1 MKVILKQSGSHW
13 IDLCIEAS
21 NTCIIIHT
29 SVTFDPY
36 ERLYIW
42 LGKIRDRQLPDRMII
57 DEEGYGVELIVEA
70 AEHDNVLFQVK
81 PWMSRNDRIA
91 NISETLDRREL
102 IRAFHDGI
110 VEFVE
115 NKFIPSN
122 WSLIDNLSY
131 QNWGALL
138 KEEIEPQNWNK
149 RLLIAGFKIFPDKQH
164 PDAIVENIAEEDLL
178 TIEQKNILSLAG
190 VIESI
195 VIVNRWVSKEITD
208 LANLYKTLP
217 LDIILNEVD
226 SQWYQEQRAKINLK
240 YGTFNTV
247 NREKSVLHLNLHNF
261 RLKSLK
267 IGQVIDGSVV
277 RIRDYGIF
285 VDFGGCRGLL
295 HISETSQLEIEHPKQ
310 VFEDKDWVRAII
322 IDLDVD
328 RGRILLSTRV
338 LESAAG
344 DMLKEPWKVYEGAEE
359 MAVKYGEDIL
369 SKQEPCL

>member
-21 NTCIIIHT
+21 DTCIIIHT

-42 LGKIRDRQLPDRMII
+42 LGKIRDRQLPDKMII

-91 NISETLDRREL
+91 NISEILDRREL
-102 IRAFHDGI
+102 VRAFYDGI
-110 VEFVE
+110 IEFIE

-122 WSLIDNLSY
+122 WSLIDYLSY

-138 KEEIEPQNWNK
+138 KEEIEPQDWNK
-149 RLLIAGFKIFPDKQH
+149 RLLIAGFEILDKQH

-178 TIEQKNILSLAG
+178 TVEQKTILSLEE
-190 VIESI
+190 VITSI
-195 VIVNRWVSKEITD
+195 AIVNRWVSKEITD

-240 YGTFNTV
+240 YETLNTIDG
-247 NREKSVLHLNLHNF
+247 EKSEHYLNLRNF

-267 IGQVIDGSVV
+267 IGQVIDGSVI
-277 RIRDYGIF
+277 RTRDYGIF

-295 HISETSQLEIEHPKQ
+295 HVSEISQIEIEHPKQ
-310 VFEDKDWVRAII
+310 IFQDKDWVRAII
-322 IDLDVD
+322 IDLDID
-328 RGRILLSTRV
+328 RGSVLLSTRV
-338 LESAAG
+338 LESEAG
-344 DMLKEPWKVYEGAEE
+344 DMLKEPWKVYAGAEE
-359 MAVKYGEDIL
+359 MAIKYHEDIL
-369 SKQEPCL
+369 SKK